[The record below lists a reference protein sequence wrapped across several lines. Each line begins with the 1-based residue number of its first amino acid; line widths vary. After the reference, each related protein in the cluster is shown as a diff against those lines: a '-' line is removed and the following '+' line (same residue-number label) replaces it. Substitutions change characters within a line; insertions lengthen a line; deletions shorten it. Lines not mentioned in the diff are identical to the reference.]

1 MLSPFTYL
9 LVTFLLHR
17 LLPCGIIA
25 PPHVGPPLGTAAVP
39 SEDKLFSASQ
49 RYTYFQEKPVP
60 AEVSPL
66 TLKRDIRP
74 PARYK
79 NARMT
84 VRLRP
89 RQVLCSKCRGICN
102 ENSENVD
109 GASKKRKATETESR
123 PVALEAKNTRKLRSS
138 GTSAPSYTLPTP
150 SKRLSQSQVPQAKRK
165 KPILPKLAKEPENG
179 VSERVQKLKIVGN
192 YWLNQDEEVSI
203 DAPGFEEGVEGKL
216 SVIPEEEDP
225 LLLPLEDCLTTVG
238 NVKEDQTDGF
248 DDPLDISEN
257 NQPRVLRKKRSVGSM
272 EDLWDENV
280 FEDALKAGEKKLGKA
295 KTPVIKISFGSGT
308 GAGTVVEIPAKS
320 QDIPSESE
328 TDEKMREKTKRDASA
343 KAAKKALKKAKKEAR
358 RKMVEA
364 ASPARSL
371 GGTSP
376 RYANLSPRYFTSYMS
391 PRPNMDSNSQVNEIL
406 YKKHKHKVKHK
417 KKHKEEKKHRDE
429 ENEENDECIREC
441 LKQKLSINLKRL
453 NANAYMSRASS
464 SSSSISDTS
473 DEQSD
478 AVPGLP
484 DSPPMARHSNQDIT
498 SCQTSEGRL
507 MAVGDVVWGKIH
519 GFPWWPG
526 KVQSTL
532 FARPFFFFF
541 K

>member
-1 MLSPFTYL
+1 M
-9 LVTFLLHR
+9 
-17 LLPCGIIA
+17 
-25 PPHVGPPLGTAAVP
+25 PL
-39 SEDKLFSASQ
+39 EDKLYSVSQ
-49 RYTYFQEKPVP
+49 RHSYFQGKPVP
-60 AEVSPL
+60 VEVNPSS
-66 TLKRDIRP
+66 LKRDIRP

-79 NARMT
+79 NTRMT

-102 ENSENVD
+102 ENSENVS
-109 GASKKRKATETESR
+109 SKKRKVSETVSH
-123 PVALEAKNTRKLRSS
+123 PGTSDGKNTRKLRSS
-138 GTSAPSYTLPTP
+138 GASVAPPSLPTP
-150 SKRLSQSQVPQAKRK
+150 GKRLCRSQVPQVPQTKNFCMYTRR
-165 KPILPKLAKEPENG
+165 PTNERENG
-179 VSERVQKLKIVGN
+179 VQKIKIVGN

-203 DAPGFEEGVEGKL
+203 DAPVGEEGKL
-216 SVIPEEEDP
+216 PVILEEEDP
-225 LLLPLEDCLTTVG
+225 LLLPTLSRAKL
-238 NVKEDQTDGF
+238 DQVEGDH
-248 DDPLDISEN
+248 DPLDISEN

-280 FEDALKAGEKKLGKA
+280 FEDAFKSGEKKLGKA
-295 KTPVIKISFGSGT
+295 KTPVIKITFGSGT
-308 GAGTVVEIPAKS
+308 GEGTVLEIPAKS

-328 TDEKMREKTKRDASA
+328 TERREKTKRDASA

-358 RKMVEA
+358 RKMLEA

-391 PRPNMDSNSQVNEIL
+391 PRPNMDSNSQVNEIIF
-406 YKKHKHKVKHK
+406 KKHKHKMKHK
-417 KKHKEEKKHRDE
+417 KKHKEVKKHRDE

-484 DSPPMARHSNQDIT
+484 NSPPLARHATQDVT
-498 SCQTSEGRL
+498 SCQTSEGRH

-526 KVQSTL
+526 KVQYAKLLQS
-532 FARPFFFFF
+532 FHFSFF
-541 K
+541 